1 MTNEEMLDIVKMR
14 LDGYSLANIGKKYGI
29 TRQAVE
35 QQIKSICSAKRS
47 GRRKVVPHIY
57 MDIIYPN
64 IRDKMI
70 ELEWGYS
77 SLADKTGKSAAAMR
91 NVLTGFIR
99 KPNLYLAKEI
109 ASALD
114 MSVEEAFRKEAH
126 DDT

>member
-1 MTNEEMLDIVKMR
+1 MTNEELLDVVKMR
-14 LDGYSLANIGKKYGI
+14 LDGSTFAEIGDKYGI

-35 QQIKSICSAKRS
+35 QSIKSICKVMRS
-47 GRRKVVPHIY
+47 RRRKVSPHIY

-77 SLADKTGKSAAAMR
+77 SLADKTGKSVATIRYA
-91 NVLTGFIR
+91 LTGFIR
-99 KPNLYLAKEI
+99 NPKVNLAKEI

-114 MSVEEAFRKEAH
+114 MSVDEAFRKEER
-126 DDT
+126 DDA

>member
-1 MTNEEMLDIVKMR
+1 MTNEELLDIVKMR
-14 LDGYSLANIGKKYGI
+14 LDGHTFEKIGEKYGI

-35 QQIKSICSAKRS
+35 QSIKSICGVKRG
-47 GRRKVVPHIY
+47 GRRKVSPKIY

-64 IRDKMI
+64 IRDKMV

-77 SLADKTGKSAAAMR
+77 SLAYKTGKSAVTIR

-99 KPNLYLAKEI
+99 NPKVNLAKQI

-114 MSVEEAFRKEAH
+114 MNVEEAFRKETR
-126 DDT
+126 DDA